1 MIGSKIYKLA
11 KKLWPINR
19 SITGN
24 GVRTTLKIFK
34 KICPNLKIIEVASGG
49 KVFDWKIPKEWNVK
63 EAWLKAP
70 DNRSPL

>member
-34 KICPNLKIIEVASGG
+34 KYVLI
-49 KVFDWKIPKEWNVK
+49 
-63 EAWLKAP
+63 
-70 DNRSPL
+70 